1 MRLKTKWTWQ
11 HITILRIMYEKNVKS
26 FHFLLKC
33 QIKPNTLF
41 VLTWKNE
48 SGMFT
53 HMPSQIFSSGE
64 YNQIIQ
70 TIIQIIREFSF
81 LGQSFP

>member
-11 HITILRIMYEKNVKS
+11 HITILRIIWKQ
-26 FHFLLKC
+26 C
-33 QIKPNTLF
+33 QIISFFIKMPNKIKYF

-53 HMPSQIFSSGE
+53 HMPSKIFSSGE

-81 LGQSFP
+81 LGQSFL